1 MKDNTIN
8 SSGPFAG
15 LYGCDILSAIV
26 SALDIDDEILA
37 SRTAR
42 RFFDGESINE
52 HNRLQIF
59 EALGQAL
66 IECGVVPESLDA
78 LQEGVSMA
86 TVTGLAVGLLC
97 ERWDHLMAN
106 IQSRAPTIEDV
117 SKAGKQFLRLAA
129 VEFSLRLF
137 VLGML

>member
-37 SRTAR
+37 GRTAR

-59 EALGQAL
+59 GALGQAL
-66 IECGVVPESLDA
+66 IELRGRARIFGRAARGCVHGYRNGPGSGPLMRTMGSPDGQHPEPCPD
-78 LQEGVSMA
+78 
-86 TVTGLAVGLLC
+86 
-97 ERWDHLMAN
+97 N
-106 IQSRAPTIEDV
+106 
-117 SKAGKQFLRLAA
+117 
-129 VEFSLRLF
+129 
-137 VLGML
+137 